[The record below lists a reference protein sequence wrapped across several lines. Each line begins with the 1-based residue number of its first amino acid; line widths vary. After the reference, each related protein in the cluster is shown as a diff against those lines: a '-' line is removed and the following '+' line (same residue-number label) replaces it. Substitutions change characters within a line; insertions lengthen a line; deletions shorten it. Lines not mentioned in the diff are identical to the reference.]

1 MDSVE
6 DDVSARV
13 LLKNVLHAETQRSPV
28 TSSVSQ
34 DQPISRP
41 RRSSRIRK
49 TPGLESP
56 QLNLRHK
63 LKQKL
68 HESATQSPLP
78 SKRARLKGKAVKTPA
93 VTASLLYDEDM
104 TPRGLLKN
112 IIQTET
118 EASLLLSGQPGLLEN
133 NQEDVEASTSNRLSE
148 GGSGLELP
156 DLVTEPLSH
165 IIRGM
170 SRRRPPPIFN
180 VSAFERKLDSQSD
193 EGEDNTS
200 EDVNRENTYM
210 AKEHDLS
217 DGSKSVLSLT
227 LKTPFV
233 SICSERAGL
242 QRKAARRKQPSVD
255 AFDEAVQNHLERH
268 GNQILQDG
276 KSLGDSEWH
285 KFTLGL
291 SNISVPELT
300 TDIVM
305 SNTELYAHPPGSV
318 SELKEDMSRIA
329 MMGAHENDRVY
340 DVERKRDSKIVGD
353 KYHDEQNVS
362 LGNISKTQP
371 EPSHQQ
377 EDPKPAFESDEE
389 IERIPSS
396 QEEGSLSPEEIPLAP
411 TQPMINCVPQ
421 RLEKEAQKSVL
432 QEPEIDGMESRED
445 ESHPEEE
452 LVSQISRRVTR
463 RAYNSEG
470 EANMLR
476 LTARGRATKSLG
488 ERLDPVEN
496 EITREEP
503 DMEDLELKGDVS
515 PPKEYTSSRRISRRA
530 CSEGGTRKLEVIAKG
545 RGTKSLGTVLH
556 LTEKEIS
563 SDQEETEY
571 KEGESVPNEELS
583 SQISRR
589 ISQRSY
595 NSDAGEKR
603 RRGTN
608 SLGAE
613 LDSTEKEISRAGLE
627 MEEPEFRED
636 ESLANQDLTSQPS
649 RQITRRA
656 YNSEGRAVKPGVI
669 HLRGTK
675 SLGAGLD
682 PTEKDLQSY
691 AGGSDAEECA
701 TLDEEPHLSPALL
714 STFNS
719 IKSCS
724 PGSHQSSLASVEN
737 YDINDDAIATPVHLN
752 PTMSPQCPEAEDEE
766 GEFSDELNMKTPAFI
781 RQRKQVATPGALAT
795 PTVLKDLNTGHVPQV
810 VRPRRKQKLQS
821 VSDNVLPKSYIM
833 NVFKHFAK
841 TKVASDVYPII
852 NEILQ
857 KYFDRLADDLEAYSA
872 HARRKT
878 IEVEDVEL
886 LMRRQGFVTDS
897 TPVNVLIEKFL
908 PLEYRKLLIP
918 VATSGNKV
926 IPDTRR

>member
-268 GNQILQDG
+268 GNQNITVLQDG

-556 LTEKEIS
+556 L
-563 SDQEETEY
+563 
-571 KEGESVPNEELS
+571 
-583 SQISRR
+583 
-589 ISQRSY
+589 
-595 NSDAGEKR
+595 
-603 RRGTN
+603 
-608 SLGAE
+608 
-613 LDSTEKEISRAGLE
+613 TEKEISRAGLE